1 MNDISK
7 IENNSATIKS
17 LQDSKSK
24 ITSVIT
30 SLAQDSCISLKYN
43 KNSKKGENTWTGKIK
58 KIKNINLRE
67 GEVNGYDIQTC
78 KGMQQVQEASDASI
92 MKQLALDESEW
103 SDMVAEMRVTNVN
116 LRKEKDA
123 YQEINRILLR
133 ENIDLRDT
141 LDEHGLLKENDLQN
155 LKDIYSVFAD
165 FEDNDIIG
173 LSEKEVNNGEQDES
187 K

>member
-1 MNDISK
+1 
-7 IENNSATIKS
+7 
-17 LQDSKSK
+17 
-24 ITSVIT
+24 
-30 SLAQDSCISLKYN
+30 
-43 KNSKKGENTWTGKIK
+43 
-58 KIKNINLRE
+58 
-67 GEVNGYDIQTC
+67 
-78 KGMQQVQEASDASI
+78 MQQVQEASDASI

-165 FEDNDIIG
+165 FEDNDIID
-173 LSEKEVNNGEQDES
+173 SDEKEISNGEQDES